1 MAKNLQP
8 FSGKSENPLGS
19 YYLLY
24 WGMIF
29 FFVILGMRL
38 WYLQVIKGDELRN
51 KSETNRTVVV
61 ELNPVRGQI
70 MDRAG
75 NILVDNQISFDLCL
89 QKSEIRDEKSLLTE
103 LADIFKLSL
112 SELATRYA
120 ELPEDRKSVST
131 FISNLTRDQLV
142 DIENRRWRLSGVSVK
157 VNQTRMPKSDL
168 LASHILGYLGEVSR
182 NQLDSERRRIDEGIR
197 RLVLEGELRAEARQD
212 MEREVKPHRA
222 GDLVGQ
228 SGVEQSMEKDL
239 QGRRGVSKRE
249 VDSSRRLVRE
259 MEIVNPEPG
268 HNIRL
273 TLDSRLQA
281 MAQSLLGQRAGAIVV
296 MDPRTFEVLA
306 LGSSPTYSLND
317 FSGGIS
323 LEKWNALRNDEFHP
337 MNNRAVAGQY
347 PPGSTF
353 KIVVALAALAERI
366 ITPETEFHC
375 SGSLQ
380 LGNHTFG
387 CHSRYGHGP
396 VNLKKSLKVSCD
408 VYYYEVGRRMG
419 VDRLAKKS
427 REFFNLGRKVGIDL
441 PTESAGL
448 IPDSAWKLRRFNQ
461 RWSPGET
468 LPVSIGQ
475 GFVLCSPLQ
484 VAMFTAAVANG
495 GNFYRPHLVR
505 EIVDVDGQVV
515 KRFEPELI
523 SRIDVG
529 PEQLRAVQEGLE
541 AVVNEEGGSGRR
553 AALPDMHVSGKT
565 GTSQVVSLKR
575 YQGFKREELPYKYRD
590 HAWFTSYAPSDKP
603 EVVVTVLLEHTGG
616 GGTYAAPIARRMLEA
631 YFDKTIV
638 AESLPPPQIQP
649 DLAAGLVRGEP
660 QP

>member
-1 MAKNLQP
+1 MAKNKQSL
-8 FSGKSENPLGS
+8 SAKHENPLGS
-19 YYLLY
+19 YFLLY

-38 WYLQVIKGDELRN
+38 WYLQVIKGDELRR
-51 KSETNRTVVV
+51 KSEINRTEVV

-75 NILVDNQISFDLCL
+75 NILVDNQASFDLCL
-89 QKSEIRDEKSLLTE
+89 QKSEIRDESYLLAE
-103 LADIFKLSL
+103 LANIFNLPL
-112 SELATRYA
+112 DELAGRYA
-120 ELPEDRKSVST
+120 ELPQDSKLPTT
-131 FISNLTRDQLV
+131 FISDLTRDQLV
-142 DIENRRWRLSGVSVK
+142 DVESRRWQLSGVSVK
-157 VNQTRMPKSDL
+157 VNQTRMPKPDL
-168 LASHILGYLGEVSR
+168 LASHILGYLGEISK
-182 NQLDSERRRIDEGIR
+182 NQISLEQQRIDEGIR
-197 RLVLEGELRAEARQD
+197 QLVLEGELRADARKD
-212 MEREVKPHRA
+212 MEMEVNPHRA

-228 SGVEQSMEKDL
+228 SGVEQSMEKEL
-239 QGRRGVSKRE
+239 QGRRGASKRE

-259 MEIVNPEPG
+259 MEMVNPEPG
-268 HNIRL
+268 YNVRL

-281 MAQSLLGQRAGAIVV
+281 MAQSLLAHRAGAIVV
-296 MDPRTFEVLA
+296 IDPRSFEVLA
-306 LGSSPTYSLND
+306 LASSPTYSLND

-323 LEKWNALRNDEFHP
+323 HEKWNALRNDEFHP

-353 KIVVALAALAERI
+353 KIVVALAALAEGI

-387 CHSRYGHGP
+387 CHSRYGHGR
-396 VNLKKSLKVSCD
+396 VNLKRSLKVSCD

-419 VDRLAKKS
+419 VDRLAKRA
-427 REFFNLGRKVGIDL
+427 REFFNLGRKSGIDL
-441 PTESAGL
+441 PAESAGL

-461 RWSPGET
+461 KWSPGET

-495 GNFYRPHLVR
+495 GNYYRPHLVK
-505 EIVDVDGQVV
+505 EIVDVDGQLV

-523 SRIDVG
+523 SQIDVA
-529 PEQLRAVQEGLE
+529 PEQLKAVRDGLE
-541 AVVNEEGGSGRR
+541 AVVNEDGGSGRR
-553 AALPDMHVSGKT
+553 AAMPDIHVSGKT

-575 YQGFKREELPYKYRD
+575 YQGFTREELPYKYRD

-603 EVVVTVLLEHTGG
+603 EVVVTVLLEHSGG
-616 GGTYAAPIARRMLEA
+616 GGTYAAPVARRMIEA
-631 YFDKTIV
+631 YFDKSIV

-649 DLAAGLVRGEP
+649 DLSADMARGEP
-660 QP
+660 